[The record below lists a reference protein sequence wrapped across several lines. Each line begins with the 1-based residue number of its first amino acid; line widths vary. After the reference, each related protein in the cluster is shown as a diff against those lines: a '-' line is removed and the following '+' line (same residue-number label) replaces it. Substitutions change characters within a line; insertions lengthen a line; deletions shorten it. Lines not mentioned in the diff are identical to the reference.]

1 MIANE
6 KYIEEIAGG
15 QPLSD
20 VEERTLAERIK
31 VGDAHALE
39 KLTKAN
45 LKYVVSLAHQYRT
58 LYPQG
63 HGGSHKR
70 TGGSLQAAAQ

>member
-20 VEERTLAERIK
+20 VEERTLAER
-31 VGDAHALE
+31 AMLMPWR
-39 KLTKAN
+39 N
-45 LKYVVSLAHQYRT
+45 
-58 LYPQG
+58 
-63 HGGSHKR
+63 
-70 TGGSLQAAAQ
+70 